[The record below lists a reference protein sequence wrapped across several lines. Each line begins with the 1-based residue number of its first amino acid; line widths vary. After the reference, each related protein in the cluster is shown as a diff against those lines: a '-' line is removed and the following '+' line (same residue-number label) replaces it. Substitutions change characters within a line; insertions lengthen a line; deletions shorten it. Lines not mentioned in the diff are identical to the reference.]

1 MLIKNLIN
9 PLLFLK
15 LNKINKS
22 IELFEQAQLLMPGGV
37 NSPVRAFKNIGGNP
51 IFFEKAKGAYLY
63 DADGNEYIDYI
74 GSWGPMIMG
83 HSHPKIVEAIKTQAE
98 LGTSY
103 GAPTGLESDV
113 AVLIKKCVP
122 SIEKIRMV
130 NSGTEAT
137 MSTIRLARGYTNRDK
152 IIKFDGCYHGHVDS
166 LLIKAGSG
174 VLTFGL
180 PDSPGIPEDLAKH
193 TSSCSF
199 NNKEEFLKVFE
210 AVKEDLAAVIVEPIA
225 GNMGFVPGEKDF
237 LKLLREITTSNNS
250 LLIFD
255 EVMSGFRVSLGGA
268 QEIFNIQ
275 PDLTALG
282 KVIGGGLPVG
292 AFGGKKEIMDCLA
305 PIGPV
310 YQAGTLSGNPLAMAA
325 GSALLNLII
334 EENPYK
340 ELEKNASIIL
350 EGISD
355 MMQSSGIPFSTNQI
369 GGMFGF
375 FFSEKL
381 PTNIEEVAKSD
392 DKMFSS
398 FLNSCI
404 NNGIYFAP
412 SKYEAGFI
420 SAMHKNLEIEKTLGI
435 VKKIIDKGI

>member
-1 MLIKNLIN
+1 
-9 PLLFLK
+9 
-15 LNKINKS
+15 
-22 IELFEQAQLLMPGGV
+22 MPGGV
-37 NSPVRAFKNIGGNP
+37 NSPVRAFKNIHGNP
-51 IFFEKAKGAYLY
+51 IFFEKAEGAYLF
-63 DADGNEYIDYI
+63 DADGNKYIDYI

-83 HSHPKIVEAIKTQAE
+83 HSHPEVVNAIKNQAE

-103 GAPTGLESDV
+103 GAPTSLESDV
-113 AVLIKKCVP
+113 ASLIIVNVP

-137 MSTIRLARGYTNRDK
+137 MSAIRLARGFTNRNK

-174 VLTFGL
+174 VSTFGL

-193 TSSCSF
+193 TITCPYNDIEAFIQIF
-199 NNKEEFLKVFE
+199 NS
-210 AVKEDLAAVIVEPIA
+210 VKDDLATVIVEPIA
-225 GNMGFVPGEKDF
+225 GNMGFVPGTLEF
-237 LKLLREITTSNNS
+237 LQTIRAYTESNDS

-268 QEIFNIQ
+268 QEIYNIK

-292 AFGGKKEIMDCLA
+292 AFGGKKEIMNYLA
-305 PIGPV
+305 PEGPV

-325 GSALLNLII
+325 GATLLNLLIAQ
-334 EENPYK
+334 NPYK
-340 ELEKNASIIL
+340 ELEEKAKVIL
-350 EGISD
+350 NGMKEI
-355 MMQSSGIPFSTNQI
+355 MISSGIPFSTNQI

-375 FFSEKL
+375 FFSEEL
-381 PTNIEEVAKSD
+381 PKNIDDVSKTNNEL
-392 DKMFSS
+392 FSS
-398 FLNSCI
+398 FINACI
-404 NNGIYFAP
+404 QNGIYFAP

-420 SAMHKNLEIEKTLGI
+420 SATHGDMEIDKTLEVVNRI
-435 VKKIIDKGI
+435 VKTGEINK

>member
-1 MLIKNLIN
+1 M
-9 PLLFLK
+9 
-15 LNKINKS
+15 NKIEKS
-22 IELFEQAQLLMPGGV
+22 IALFNQAKSLMPGGV
-37 NSPVRAFKNIGGNP
+37 NSPVRAFKNINGNP
-51 IFFEKAKGAYLY
+51 IFFEKAQGAYLY
-63 DADGNEYIDYI
+63 DADGNKYIDYI

-83 HSHPKIVEAIKTQAE
+83 HSHPDVVNAIKKQVD

-103 GAPTGLESDV
+103 GAPTSLESDV
-113 AVLIKKCVP
+113 ASLIIKNVP

-137 MSTIRLARGYTNRDK
+137 MSAIRLARGYTNRNK

-174 VLTFGL
+174 VSTFGL

-193 TSSCSF
+193 TITCPYNDVEAFIEIF
-199 NNKEEFLKVFE
+199 NS
-210 AVKEDLAAVIVEPIA
+210 VKDDLATVIVEPIA
-225 GNMGFVPGEKDF
+225 GNMGFVPGTEEF
-237 LKLLREITTSNNS
+237 LKTIRSYTETNNS

-268 QEIFNIQ
+268 QEIFNIK

-292 AFGGKKEIMDCLA
+292 AFGGKEEIMNYLA
-305 PIGPV
+305 PEGPV

-325 GSALLNLII
+325 GATLLNLLITQ
-334 EENPYK
+334 NPFT
-340 ELEKNASIIL
+340 ELEEKAKLMLNGMKEIMI
-350 EGISD
+350 
-355 MMQSSGIPFSTNQI
+355 SSGIPFSTNQT

-375 FFSEKL
+375 FFSEEL
-381 PTNIEEVAKSD
+381 PKNINDVSKTNDEI
-392 DKMFSS
+392 FSS
-398 FLNSCI
+398 FINACI
-404 NNGIYFAP
+404 KNGIYFAP

-420 SAMHKNLEIEKTLGI
+420 SATHGNMEIDKTLEVVNKI
-435 VKKIIDKGI
+435 VKTGEINK

>member
-1 MLIKNLIN
+1 MHNIE
-9 PLLFLK
+9 
-15 LNKINKS
+15 KS
-22 IELFEQAQLLMPGGV
+22 IALFDRAKSLMPGGV
-37 NSPVRAFKNIGGNP
+37 NSPVRAFKNINGNP
-51 IFFEKAKGAYLY
+51 IFFEKAKGAYLF

-83 HSHPKIVEAIKTQAE
+83 HSHPEVVNAIKNQAD

-113 AVLIKKCVP
+113 ASLIIQCIP

-137 MSTIRLARGYTNRDK
+137 MSTIRLARGYTNKNK

-174 VLTFGL
+174 VSTFGL
-180 PDSPGIPEDLAKH
+180 PDSPGIPKDLAKH
-193 TSSCSF
+193 TITCPY
-199 NNKEEFLKVFE
+199 NDVEAFE
-210 AVKEDLAAVIVEPIA
+210 KIFHEIKDDLAAVIVEPVA
-225 GNMGFVPGEKDF
+225 GNMGFVPGTKKF
-237 LKLLREITTSNNS
+237 LETLREKTSSSNS

-268 QEIFNIQ
+268 QEIYNIK

-292 AFGGKKEIMDCLA
+292 AFGGKKDIMDYLA

-325 GSALLNLII
+325 GSTLLNLII
-334 EENPYK
+334 KENPFELLETNAK
-340 ELEKNASIIL
+340 ELLGGMKNIMDTA
-350 EGISD
+350 
-355 MMQSSGIPFSTNQI
+355 GIPFSTNQI

-381 PTNIEEVAKSD
+381 PNNITDVSASD
-392 DKMFSS
+392 DNIFAL
-398 FLNSCI
+398 FLNACI
-404 NNGIYFAP
+404 RNGIYFAP
-412 SKYEAGFI
+412 SKFEAGFI
-420 SAMHKNLEIEKTLGI
+420 STKHGNNEIHKTLEIIENIIKVGVT
-435 VKKIIDKGI
+435 KK

>member
-1 MLIKNLIN
+1 
-9 PLLFLK
+9 
-15 LNKINKS
+15 
-22 IELFEQAQLLMPGGV
+22 MPGGV
-37 NSPVRAFKNIGGNP
+37 NSPVRAFKNINGNP
-51 IFFEKAKGAYLY
+51 IFFEKAQGAYLF
-63 DADGNEYIDYI
+63 DADGNKYIDYI

-83 HSHPKIVEAIKTQAE
+83 HSHPDIVNAIKKQAE

-113 AVLIKKCVP
+113 AELIIKNVS

-137 MSTIRLARGYTNRDK
+137 MSSIRLARGFTNRDK

-193 TSSCSF
+193 TITCPYNDISAFIEIF
-199 NNKEEFLKVFE
+199 NS
-210 AVKEDLAAVIVEPIA
+210 VKDDLAAVIVEPIA
-225 GNMGFVPGEKDF
+225 GNMGFVPGKEEF
-237 LKLLREITTSNNS
+237 LRTLRSYTESNNS

-268 QEIFNIQ
+268 QEIFNIK
-275 PDLTALG
+275 PDITALG

-292 AFGGKKEIMDCLA
+292 AFGGKKEIMDFLA
-305 PIGPV
+305 PEGPV

-325 GSALLNLII
+325 GSTLLKLLIKN
-334 EENPYK
+334 NPYK
-340 ELEKNASIIL
+340 KLEENAKLML
-350 EGISD
+350 EGMNEI
-355 MMQSSGIPFSTNQI
+355 MSSAGIPFSKNQI

-375 FFSEKL
+375 FFSEDL
-381 PTNIEEVAKSD
+381 PLNINDVSKTN
-392 DKMFSS
+392 DKTFSMFI
-398 FLNSCI
+398 NACI
-404 NNGIYFAP
+404 KNGIYFAP

-420 SAMHKNLEIEKTLGI
+420 SSMHSNKEIDETLDVVGNI
-435 VKKIIDKGI
+435 IKKEI

>member
-1 MLIKNLIN
+1 LHNIE
-9 PLLFLK
+9 
-15 LNKINKS
+15 KS
-22 IELFEQAQLLMPGGV
+22 IALFDKAKSLMPGGV
-37 NSPVRAFKNIGGNP
+37 NSPVRAFKNINGNP
-51 IFFEKAKGAYLY
+51 IFFEKAKGAYLF

-83 HSHPKIVEAIKTQAE
+83 HSHPEVVNAIKNQAD

-113 AVLIKKCVP
+113 ASLIIQCIP

-137 MSTIRLARGYTNRDK
+137 MSSIRLARGYTNKNK

-174 VLTFGL
+174 VSTFGL
-180 PDSPGIPEDLAKH
+180 PDSPGIPKDLAKH
-193 TSSCSF
+193 TITCPY
-199 NNKEEFLKVFE
+199 NDVEAFE
-210 AVKEDLAAVIVEPIA
+210 KIFHEIKDDLAAVIVEPIA
-225 GNMGFVPGEKDF
+225 GNMGFVPGTKKF
-237 LKLLREITTSNNS
+237 LETLREKTSSSNS

-268 QEIFNIQ
+268 QEIYNIK

-292 AFGGKKEIMDCLA
+292 AFGGKKDIMDYLA

-325 GSALLNLII
+325 GSTLLNLII
-334 EENPYK
+334 KENPFELLETNAK
-340 ELEKNASIIL
+340 ELLGGMKNIMDTA
-350 EGISD
+350 
-355 MMQSSGIPFSTNQI
+355 GIPFSTNQI

-381 PTNIEEVAKSD
+381 PNNITDVSASD
-392 DKMFSS
+392 DNIFAL
-398 FLNSCI
+398 FLNACI
-404 NNGIYFAP
+404 RNGIYFAP
-412 SKYEAGFI
+412 SKFEAGFI
-420 SAMHKNLEIEKTLGI
+420 STKHGNNEIHKTLEIIENIIKTG
-435 VKKIIDKGI
+435 VTKK

>member
-1 MLIKNLIN
+1 M
-9 PLLFLK
+9 
-15 LNKINKS
+15 NKINKS

-225 GNMGFVPGEKDF
+225 GNMGFVPGKKDF

-334 EENPYK
+334 EENPYQ

-355 MMQSSGIPFSTNQI
+355 MMQFSGIPFSTNQI

>member
-1 MLIKNLIN
+1 
-9 PLLFLK
+9 
-15 LNKINKS
+15 
-22 IELFEQAQLLMPGGV
+22 MPGGV
-37 NSPVRAFKNIGGNP
+37 NSPVRAFKNINGNP
-51 IFFEKAKGAYLY
+51 IFFDKAKGAYLF
-63 DADGNEYIDYI
+63 DADGNKYIDFI

-83 HSHPKIVEAIKTQAE
+83 HSHPDIVNAIKNQAE

-103 GAPTGLESDV
+103 GAPTKLESDV
-113 AVLIKKCVP
+113 ASLIIESVP

-137 MSTIRLARGYTNRDK
+137 MSAIRLARGFTNRNK

-174 VLTFGL
+174 VSTFGL

-193 TSSCSF
+193 TITCPYNDVEAFIEIF
-199 NNKEEFLKVFE
+199 NS
-210 AVKEDLAAVIVEPIA
+210 VKDDLATVIVEPIA
-225 GNMGFVPGEKDF
+225 GNMGFVPGTEEF
-237 LKLLREITTSNNS
+237 LQTIRSYTETNNS

-268 QEIFNIQ
+268 QEIYNIK

-292 AFGGKKEIMDCLA
+292 AFGGKKEIMNYLA
-305 PIGPV
+305 PEGPV

-325 GSALLNLII
+325 GATLLNLLII
-334 EENPYK
+334 TNPYK
-340 ELEKNASIIL
+340 ELEEKAKLML
-350 EGISD
+350 EGMKEI
-355 MMQSSGIPFSTNQI
+355 MISSGIPFSTNQI

-375 FFSEKL
+375 FFSEEL
-381 PTNIEEVAKSD
+381 PKNIDDVSKTNDEI
-392 DKMFSS
+392 FSS
-398 FLNSCI
+398 FINACI
-404 NNGIYFAP
+404 QNGIYFAP

-420 SAMHKNLEIEKTLGI
+420 STKHGNAEIDETLEVINKI
-435 VKKIIDKGI
+435 VKTGEMNK

>member
-1 MLIKNLIN
+1 M
-9 PLLFLK
+9 
-15 LNKINKS
+15 NKIERSIALFNQAKS
-22 IELFEQAQLLMPGGV
+22 LMPGGV
-37 NSPVRAFKNIGGNP
+37 NSPVRAFKNINGNP
-51 IFFEKAKGAYLY
+51 IFFEKAQGAYLY
-63 DADGNEYIDYI
+63 DADGNKYIDYI

-83 HSHPKIVEAIKTQAE
+83 HSHPDVVNAIKKQVD

-103 GAPTGLESDV
+103 GAPTSLESDV
-113 AVLIKKCVP
+113 ASLIIKNVP

-137 MSTIRLARGYTNRDK
+137 MSAIRLARGYTNRNK

-174 VLTFGL
+174 VSTFGL

-193 TSSCSF
+193 TITCPYNDVEAFIEIF
-199 NNKEEFLKVFE
+199 NS
-210 AVKEDLAAVIVEPIA
+210 VKDDLATVIVEPIA
-225 GNMGFVPGEKDF
+225 GNMGFVPGTEEF
-237 LKLLREITTSNNS
+237 LKTIRSYTETNNS

-268 QEIFNIQ
+268 QEIFNIK

-292 AFGGKKEIMDCLA
+292 AFGGKEKIMNYLA
-305 PIGPV
+305 PEGPV

-325 GSALLNLII
+325 GATLLNLLITQ
-334 EENPYK
+334 NPFT
-340 ELEKNASIIL
+340 ELEEKAKLMLNGMKEI
-350 EGISD
+350 
-355 MMQSSGIPFSTNQI
+355 MVSSGIPFSTNQI

-375 FFSEKL
+375 FFSEEL
-381 PTNIEEVAKSD
+381 PKNINDVSKTNDE
-392 DKMFSS
+392 MFSS
-398 FLNSCI
+398 FINACI
-404 NNGIYFAP
+404 KNGIYFAP

-420 SAMHKNLEIEKTLGI
+420 SATHGNIEIDKTLEVVNKI
-435 VKKIIDKGI
+435 VKTGEINK

>member
-1 MLIKNLIN
+1 
-9 PLLFLK
+9 
-15 LNKINKS
+15 LNKIDKS
-22 IELFEQAQLLMPGGV
+22 IALFNQAKSLMPGGV
-37 NSPVRAFKNIGGNP
+37 NSPVRAFKNINGNP
-51 IFFEKAKGAYLY
+51 IFFEKAQGAYLF
-63 DADGNEYIDYI
+63 DADGNKYIDYI

-83 HSHPKIVEAIKTQAE
+83 HSHPEIVNAIKNQAE

-103 GAPTGLESDV
+103 GAPTSLESDV
-113 AVLIKKCVP
+113 ASLIIENVP

-137 MSTIRLARGYTNRDK
+137 MSAIRLARGFTNRNK

-174 VLTFGL
+174 VSTFGL

-193 TSSCSF
+193 TITCPYNDIEAFIQIF
-199 NNKEEFLKVFE
+199 NS
-210 AVKEDLAAVIVEPIA
+210 VKDDLATVIVEPIA
-225 GNMGFVPGEKDF
+225 GNMGFVPGTLEF
-237 LKLLREITTSNNS
+237 LQTIRAYTESNDS

-268 QEIFNIQ
+268 QEIYNIK

-292 AFGGKKEIMDCLA
+292 AFGGKKEIMNYLA
-305 PIGPV
+305 PEGPV

-325 GSALLNLII
+325 GATLLNLLIAQ
-334 EENPYK
+334 NPYK
-340 ELEKNASIIL
+340 ELEEKAKVIL
-350 EGISD
+350 NGMKEI
-355 MMQSSGIPFSTNQI
+355 MISSGIPFSTNQI

-375 FFSEKL
+375 FFSEEL
-381 PTNIEEVAKSD
+381 PKNIDDVSKTNDEL
-392 DKMFSS
+392 FSS
-398 FLNSCI
+398 FINACI
-404 NNGIYFAP
+404 QNGIYFAP

-420 SAMHKNLEIEKTLGI
+420 SATHGDMEISKTLEVVNKI
-435 VKKIIDKGI
+435 VNTGEINK